1 METSLEKRRKYF
13 VGVLMVLILAFSLIL
28 VQQQFNQGD
37 ERKAV
42 ALVGQTKARQ
52 GGSVGEV
59 LIARSGGRSPDCTP
73 TIVSSCAGT
82 LEVTCRTSEP
92 GTYRFAVDLVRNS
105 VKPLDAGARALMEPD
120 AASPSS
126 RTARDAG

>member
-13 VGVLMVLILAFSLIL
+13 VGVLMILILAFSLIL

-42 ALVGQTKARQ
+42 ALVGATKARQ
-52 GGSVGEV
+52 GGSVGEA
-59 LIARSGGRSPDCTP
+59 LIARSGGRSPDCRP

-82 LEVTCRTSEP
+82 LEVTCRTPEP

-105 VKPLDAGARALMEPD
+105 VKPLDAGARALVDMD
-120 AASPSS
+120 AASTSS
-126 RTARDAG
+126 PRFRDAG

>member
-13 VGVLMVLILAFSLIL
+13 VGVLMILILAFSLIL

-42 ALVGQTKARQ
+42 ALVGATKARQ
-52 GGSVGEV
+52 GGTVGEV
-59 LIARSGGRSPDCTP
+59 LIARSGGRSPDCRP
-73 TIVSSCAGT
+73 TIVSSCTGT
-82 LEVTCRTSEP
+82 LEVTCRTPEP

-105 VKPLDAGARALMEPD
+105 VKPLDAGAQALVDID
-120 AASPSS
+120 AASTSS
-126 RTARDAG
+126 PRFRDAG

>member
-1 METSLEKRRKYF
+1 MI
-13 VGVLMVLILAFSLIL
+13 LILAFSLIL

-42 ALVGQTKARQ
+42 ALVGATKARQ
-52 GGSVGEV
+52 GGSVGEA
-59 LIARSGGRSPDCTP
+59 LIARSGGRSPDCRP

-82 LEVTCRTSEP
+82 LEVTCRTPEP

-105 VKPLDAGARALMEPD
+105 VKPLDAGARALVDMD
-120 AASPSS
+120 AASTSS
-126 RTARDAG
+126 PRFRDAG

>member
-37 ERKAV
+37 DRKAL
-42 ALVGQTKARQ
+42 AMVGATKARQ

-59 LIARSGGRSPDCTP
+59 LIARSGGRTPDCKP

-82 LEVTCRTSEP
+82 LEVTCRTPEP
-92 GTYRFAVDLVRNS
+92 GTYRFAVDLVRNT
-105 VKPLDAGARALMEPD
+105 VKPLDAGARALMDVD
-120 AASPSS
+120 AASTFSPRS
-126 RTARDAG
+126 RDSG

>member
-1 METSLEKRRKYF
+1 
-13 VGVLMVLILAFSLIL
+13 MVLILAFSLIL

-42 ALVGQTKARQ
+42 AMVGATKAGQ

-59 LIARSGGRSPDCTP
+59 LIARSGGRTPDCRS

-82 LEVTCRTSEP
+82 LEVICRTPEP
-92 GTYRFAVDLVRNS
+92 GTYRFAVDLVRNT
-105 VKPLDAGARALMEPD
+105 VKPLDAGARALMEVD
-120 AASPSS
+120 AASTFSPSLGTPANYACGRPQS
-126 RTARDAG
+126 GAM

>member
-13 VGVLMVLILAFSLIL
+13 VGVLMILILAFSLIL

-42 ALVGQTKARQ
+42 ALVGATKARQ
-52 GGSVGEV
+52 GGTVGEV
-59 LIARSGGRSPDCTP
+59 LIARSGGRSPDCRP

-82 LEVTCRTSEP
+82 LEVTCRTPEP

-105 VKPLDAGARALMEPD
+105 VKPLDAGAQALVDID
-120 AASPSS
+120 AASTSS
-126 RTARDAG
+126 PRFRDAG